1 MGFNFQDQLI
11 KMKNQ
16 THKHIYSII
25 YRDNAEELRRQLCTE
40 HSPLDTSKSSYL
52 KKQIWPIL
60 MLVNK
65 YFLRIG
71 RDYNEMEA
79 QSGAGLRSAS
89 NK

>member
-1 MGFNFQDQLI
+1 
-11 KMKNQ
+11 MKNQ
-16 THKHIYSII
+16 THKHICSII
-25 YRDNAEELRRQLCTE
+25 YRDNAEELRRPLRTE

-60 MLVNK
+60 MLVNE

-79 QSGAGLRSAS
+79 HSGACLRSAS
-89 NK
+89 NN